1 MEDAGKYSLIAE
13 NKNGSDHVDL
23 DLIVVDEVPVGE
35 CDMFRHGTL
44 ECLCNY
50 RYRCETSEQEM
61 TRITSTSGSQGDTAN
76 EKKFVYIL
84 VYMCTYV
91 FFLQI
96 LSKNDPNQL

>member
-1 MEDAGKYSLIAE
+1 MDYLLLQCQHSIFVFRSVLIFVDRSQMEDAGKYSLIAE
-13 NKNGSDHVDL
+13 NKNGTDHVDL

-61 TRITSTSGSQGDTAN
+61 TRIASTQGAQGDTNN
-76 EKKFVYIL
+76 EKK
-84 VYMCTYV
+84 
-91 FFLQI
+91 
-96 LSKNDPNQL
+96 